1 MNRKY
6 LKYILFILSILGII
20 LSAYL
25 WKVQLQGE
33 DLSIPCTTN
42 GGCELVL
49 TSKWSKIFG
58 VPMSVYG
65 FFFYAFL
72 ALLTF
77 QRIFI
82 EHKLIEKLT
91 LLSIVWGII
100 FSVYLRYLE
109 FAKIG
114 AHCTWCWISV
124 LIIVLMA
131 IVLSIDTSS
140 EKKS

>member
-109 FAKIG
+109 ELNHHF
-114 AHCTWCWISV
+114 
-124 LIIVLMA
+124 
-131 IVLSIDTSS
+131 
-140 EKKS
+140 